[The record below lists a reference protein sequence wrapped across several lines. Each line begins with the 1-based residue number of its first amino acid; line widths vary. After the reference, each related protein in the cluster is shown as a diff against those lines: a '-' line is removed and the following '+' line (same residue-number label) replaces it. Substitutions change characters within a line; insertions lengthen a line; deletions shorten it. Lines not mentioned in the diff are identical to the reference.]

1 MLLSLLLCSL
11 TSPLFRYTQN
21 GILHM
26 LDRNKRIKS
35 KPERFQ
41 SCKDKFDLVI
51 TCEERVYDQVLE
63 GEASYKKCVITEE
76 ICWSCGAPCK
86 NTALVLVFVGIHNRT
101 PTPQLFAQTK
111 FLLPTL
117 LIVWHTLSFF
127 NLLSFPRFKFKRAGD
142 STACARHQRRHSG

>member
-1 MLLSLLLCSL
+1 MQTKHTLIHTNKCINFTQAYWVLADLFPPSLPPPCSVHLNSVSRRLMNVLYFLEMVLSLLLCSL

-63 GEASYKKCVITEE
+63 GEASHEKCLITEG
-76 ICWSCGAPCK
+76 IK
-86 NTALVLVFVGIHNRT
+86 LVI
-101 PTPQLFAQTK
+101 QTHIIT
-111 FLLPTL
+111 FL
-117 LIVWHTLSFF
+117 LIVDPSFY
-127 NLLSFPRFKFKRAGD
+127 
-142 STACARHQRRHSG
+142 HY